1 MLKTCLNIAD
11 SPLGYYAENTDIQCI
26 KQKRFG
32 YYSHHIK
39 QDSVMRKSFEQQ
51 MTLGSIPINETKITT
66 KKRSGAFP
74 GLCFALKEIFMTPK
88 WNEKV
93 FEILKAKITAGK
105 KRTGRPGM
113 NLWQIF
119 VLSQVRLLKDLSYDD
134 LHHIAN
140 YDHLIRQILGIEKGF
155 GYERYEF
162 EYQTIVDNVSL
173 LDDETVRELN
183 EVIVEFGHE
192 VFKKKEEEALCLKT
206 DSFVVESNVHF
217 PTDYNLLWDSA
228 RKCLD
233 MVGKFREKYPTEIV
247 GWRKMHDWYRL
258 MKNSMRAVGKA
269 SSSGGK
275 GKEQRIKRAV
285 RYYLSKAR
293 ALQDKLEGS
302 KEMLPQ
308 RDTMDLLIRLELD
321 QYMRFLDKH
330 IDLLERR
337 KIKGEQIPH
346 EEKVFSIFEE
356 YTEWIT
362 KGKLHPN
369 VELGKKLAITTDQ
382 YNLIVDYRIMDHQ
395 SDSEIVRPLAERLTA
410 LFDITSWS
418 FDKGFWH
425 KDNKALLEE
434 CVGKVIMPK
443 KGKCNKLEQAE
454 ENHRSFKLLRNK
466 HSAVESNIN
475 ELECRGLDR
484 CPDRGYGNFKR
495 YIGLAVGSYNLR
507 RIGQKLIAI
516 QREEQQSQERE
527 FRRAA

>member
-1 MLKTCLNIAD
+1 
-11 SPLGYYAENTDIQCI
+11 
-26 KQKRFG
+26 
-32 YYSHHIK
+32 
-39 QDSVMRKSFEQQ
+39 MRKRFEQQ
-51 MTLGSIPINETKITT
+51 MTLGSIPIGETRITT
-66 KKRSGAFP
+66 KKRSGALP
-74 GLCFALKEIFMTPK
+74 GLCAALKEIFITPK
-88 WNEKV
+88 WNERV
-93 FEILKAKITAGK
+93 FEILEAKITEGK

-113 NLWQIF
+113 DLWQIF
-119 VLSQVRLLKDLSYDD
+119 VLSQVRLCQNISYDD

-140 YDHLIRQILGIEKGF
+140 NDHLIRQILGIERGF
-155 GYERYEF
+155 SYERQEI
-162 EYQTIVDNVSL
+162 EYQNIIDNVSL

-183 EVIVEFGHE
+183 QVIVEFGHE
-192 VFKKKEEEALCLKT
+192 VFKKKEAAALCLKT

-233 MVGKFREKYPTEIV
+233 MVDKFLERYPQV
-247 GWRKMHDWYRL
+247 PGWRKTHDWYRQ

-275 GKEQRIKRAV
+275 GKEQRVKQAV

-293 ALQDKLEGS
+293 ALQDKLEKS
-302 KEMLPQ
+302 KEVFPIRNITDILISLELE
-308 RDTMDLLIRLELD
+308 RYMDL
-321 QYMRFLDKH
+321 LDKH

-346 EEKVFSIFEE
+346 DEKMFSIFEE

-382 YNLIVDYRIMDHQ
+382 YNLIVDYRIMEHQ
-395 SDSEIVRPLAERLTA
+395 SDSEIVKPLAEHLTA
-410 LFDITSWS
+410 LFFIKSWS

-425 KDNKALLEE
+425 KENKALLEGHVE
-434 CVGKVIMPK
+434 KVIMPK
-443 KGKCNKLEQAE
+443 KGKCNKMEQE
-454 ENHRSFKLLRNK
+454 EEGHRQFKLLRNK

-484 CPDRGYGNFKR
+484 CPDRGYANFKR
-495 YIGLAVGSYNLR
+495 YIGLAVGAYNLR
-507 RIGQKLIAI
+507 RIGQELIAI
-516 QREEQQSQERE
+516 QRESLQSIEIE
-527 FRRAA
+527 YNIAA